1 MTDIN
6 SHDSSTHDS
15 ESNYR
20 EMSMEEFENHP
31 LFMDP
36 NHLYTQDE
44 IDDNEFLQQMQAMK
58 YNNDGD
64 TLDEKAEAYK
74 SDGTFHFKCK
84 LYKKACLAYSKERLC
99 QRFLSLATCQ

>member
-1 MTDIN
+1 MT
-6 SHDSSTHDS
+6 
-15 ESNYR
+15 
-20 EMSMEEFENHP
+20 MEEFENHP

-58 YNNDGD
+58 YSDGD
-64 TLDEKAEAYK
+64 TLDEQAEAYK

-84 LYKKACLAYSKERLC
+84 LYKKACVAYSKERLH
-99 QRFLSLATCQ
+99 QNKRRFLKNICDGRESG

>member
-1 MTDIN
+1 
-6 SHDSSTHDS
+6 
-15 ESNYR
+15 
-20 EMSMEEFENHP
+20 MEEFENHP

-99 QRFLSLATCQ
+99 QIF